1 MLITFAAAAA
11 ANGAAVPAENPYG
24 LIPALKEGGPLSM
37 AVFVILV
44 IMSVGSFYI
53 LFAKLFE
60 QNRIMAQAKK
70 VRASFWNTPNL
81 REGANKLEKDSA
93 YRQLV
98 EDGLRAEEQH
108 TLLTNEVDQ
117 HDWTLNALARTR
129 GAIGAKLNKGLSFLA
144 TTGSTAPFI
153 GLFGTVIGIL
163 SALVKIG
170 AAGQA
175 SIDAVAGPV
184 GEALIMTAIG
194 LAVAVPA
201 VLAFNWLQARNKAI
215 LEDLSTFSNDVHGF
229 MASGGSVKPV
239 SAAAGV
245 AAAPTGH
252 KQGSGT
258 VARPGSTTTTAGQ
271 VGGVPTN
278 KA

>member
-11 ANGAAVPAENPYG
+11 ANGAAAHGGNPYG
-24 LIPALKEGGPLSM
+24 LIPALQQGGPLTI

-44 IMSVGSFYI
+44 IMSVGSFYV

-60 QNRIMAQAKK
+60 QNRIMQQGKK
-70 VRASFWNTPNL
+70 VRASFWNTSSL
-81 REGANKLEKDSA
+81 KDGSTKLEKDSA
-93 YRQLV
+93 YRQIV
-98 EDGLRAEEQH
+98 DDGLRAEDQH
-108 TLLTNEVDQ
+108 TLLSNEVDQ
-117 HDWTLNALARTR
+117 HDWTLNALARSR
-129 GAIGAKLNKGLSFLA
+129 GAIGAKLNRGLSFLA

-163 SALVKIG
+163 GALVKIG

-215 LEDLSTFSNDVHGF
+215 MEDLTTFSNDVHGF

-239 SAAAGV
+239 ALG
-245 AAAPTGH
+245 AAPVARATT
-252 KQGSGT
+252 SGT
-258 VARPGSTTTTAGQ
+258 GTTTRPGTSTTTAGQ
-271 VGGVPTN
+271 VGGIPTS